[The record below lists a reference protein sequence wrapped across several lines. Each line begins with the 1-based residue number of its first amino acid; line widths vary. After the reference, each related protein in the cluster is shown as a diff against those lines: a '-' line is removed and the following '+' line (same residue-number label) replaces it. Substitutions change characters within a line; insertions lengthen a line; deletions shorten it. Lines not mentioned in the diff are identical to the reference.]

1 MWWRQVW
8 LVRML
13 VMKHWK
19 CNIFPKYC
27 KTFHKTSAVL
37 EAQKKDSLVSGTEE
51 RKKWINNLFSLGNVL
66 HQSHWW
72 TREWRKCGLEN
83 FLQVW
88 LELWH
93 SCGDAA
99 ESTGHR
105 IWLHHF
111 TKIKWRT
118 SGLWRA
124 SGAILSLKLLHYNN
138 SLILFEQGFR
148 HCSSEH
154 TKYFFL
160 CVK

>member
-27 KTFHKTSAVL
+27 KTSRKTRAVL

-51 RKKWINNLFSLGNVL
+51 RKKWINNLFSLGNML

-93 SCGDAA
+93 SCVDAA
-99 ESTGHR
+99 ESTGSDS
-105 IWLHHF
+105 
-111 TKIKWRT
+111 TT
-118 SGLWRA
+118 SQKSSGGPQGYGGQVVQYSASSFCTTTIHLFCLNRALDTVLQNTQNISFSLW
-124 SGAILSLKLLHYNN
+124 SK
-138 SLILFEQGFR
+138 
-148 HCSSEH
+148 
-154 TKYFFL
+154 
-160 CVK
+160 